1 VRTRGALLFSR
12 GGVEPEYADEVRGEV
27 LHDGGGVGVSTA
39 PSHRARRRRGGAFG
53 HDDAHVRQDF
63 PRQQPVDDVLQ
74 VPRVVVV
81 GH

>member
-12 GGVEPEYADEVRGEV
+12 GVEAEYPDEVRGQV
-27 LHDGGGVGVSTA
+27 LHDGGGVVVPAARSR
-39 PSHRARRRRGGAFG
+39 RARRRLD
-53 HDDAHVRQDF
+53 DDAHVRQDF

-74 VPRVVVV
+74 VPRVVLV